1 MRKTQKSQAESFL
14 VLLKEAHEEIRQA
27 VEKKEYDLSM
37 ELLGQ
42 CQDGAIKLGE
52 MIEGAE
58 GEGFP
63 TISLLESYCE
73 QVYRIYEEIGKGE
86 NIDASRGFEILQ
98 VELEGIED
106 SVRNEIRIRK
116 EAVFLPYKASMWDS
130 LESIWQAAND
140 DLDCDAYVI
149 PIPYY
154 DKGED
159 GSLKEMHYEGDR
171 YPKEVPVLKYDDF
184 DFEAHHPDMIFIHN
198 PYDNA
203 NFVTSV
209 HPFFYSKNLKKY
221 TDCLVYVPYYATT
234 GGMSEAQSLCPA
246 YLYADYIVIQSEKYK
261 MFFDPMIPEEK
272 FLPFGSPKFDRVI
285 RKCQNPPTPPESWKK
300 KMEGRRVYFYNTSI
314 NGMLENTGS
323 FLKKMRYV
331 FECFKGRE
339 DVCLLWRPHPLMES
353 TFASMRKEY
362 APVYGE
368 LKQKFIREDWGIFD
382 DTTDIE
388 NTIALCDGYIGDAAT
403 SVTALFG
410 VAGKPLFIL
419 NNYIHHEPGEEDW
432 RGEIIRGFCING
444 QDEWMITQGNKL
456 YHAPNHDYQYEYY
469 CDLCECAGGNYYL
482 RALEID
488 HKVYVCPAN
497 AQEILVVQDRKIQ
510 KRIELERHLER
521 SGAFCD
527 AWKVGKY
534 LFLIPNQYP
543 AVVRLDTSN
552 DEVSYITGVNE
563 VFVRNVDGQWRV
575 GGSNVYGQYLM
586 IASPDSNQLV
596 AIDIHSL
603 QIQYLTTGAKNQCG
617 CAAMAVI
624 DHTVWLLPYC
634 GVTVT
639 RWNPDTGEVREYAKV
654 PDHFVCNDSIRGERC
669 EKMPFSTAVPCD
681 KEILLSPCLGNMFLL
696 LNQETGA
703 FREWKPP
710 FEVLLEE
717 KNGYFL
723 LGTAGKFV
731 GKTNIFGEQTY
742 RYFCGRDRK
751 IYAINPQTQE
761 HREISIGFDKRE
773 LEMHAAGFDRESD
786 WLLYCCRE
794 DAFHS
799 LPNFLGQHLVGKVFD
814 REEQIHAYQE
824 IAANNDGTCGEKIY
838 QFARSKS

>member
-14 VLLKEAHEEIRQA
+14 ALLKEAHDEIRQA
-27 VEKKEYDLSM
+27 VERNEYDLAM

-52 MIEGAE
+52 MIEDAE

-63 TISLLESYCE
+63 TISLLEGYCE
-73 QVYRIYEEIGKGE
+73 QVYRLYEEIGNGKSL
-86 NIDASRGFEILQ
+86 DASRVFEVLQ
-98 VELEGIED
+98 VELGGIEG

-130 LESIWQAAND
+130 LESIWQAANED
-140 DLDCDAYVI
+140 PDCDAYVI

-171 YPKEVPVLKYDDF
+171 YPKEVPVLKYDEF
-184 DFEAHHPDMIFIHN
+184 DFGAHRPDMIFIHN
-198 PYDNA
+198 PYDDG

-246 YLYADYIVIQSEKYK
+246 YIYADYIVIQSEKYK
-261 MFFDPMIPEEK
+261 KFFDPMIPEEK
-272 FLPFGSPKFDRVI
+272 FLPFGSPKFDSVI
-285 RKCQNPPTPPESWKK
+285 RKCQNPPAPPESWKK

-314 NGMLENTGS
+314 NGMLENTDS

-362 APVYGE
+362 APVYEE
-368 LKQKFIREDWGIFD
+368 LKQKFIRDDWGIFD
-382 DTTDIE
+382 DTPDIE

-403 SVTALFG
+403 SVTSLFG

-419 NNYIHHEPGEEDW
+419 NNYIHHEPEEEDW

-469 CDLCECAGGNYYL
+469 CDLCEYAAGNYYL

-510 KRIELERHLER
+510 KRIELERRLER
-521 SGAFCD
+521 PGAFCD

-543 AVVRLDTSN
+543 AIVRLDTCN

-563 VFVRNVDGQWRV
+563 VFSRNVDGQWRV
-575 GGSNVYGQYLM
+575 GGRNVYGQYLM

-596 AIDIHSL
+596 AIDSKNM
-603 QIQYLTTGAKNQCG
+603 QVQYLTTGAENQCG
-617 CAAMAVI
+617 CFVMAVI
-624 DHTVWLLPYC
+624 GNDIWLLPYC
-634 GVTVT
+634 GTT
-639 RWNPDTGEVREYAKV
+639 ITKWNPNTGEVKEFENV
-654 PDHFVCNDSIRGERC
+654 PDQFGCYDRISGTVCD
-669 EKMPFSTAVPCD
+669 KMPFNAAVPCGS
-681 KEILLSPCLGNMFLL
+681 EVLFSTCLGNMFLM
-696 LNQETGA
+696 LNQETGV
-703 FREWKPP
+703 FREWKPS
-710 FEVLLEE
+710 FEVLQEE
-717 KNGYFL
+717 KNEYFL
-723 LGTAGKFV
+723 SGTAGRFL
-731 GKTNIFGEQTY
+731 GKTDILGMQAY
-742 RYFCGRDRK
+742 RYFSEWDK
-751 IYAINPQTQE
+751 KMHAINPRTQE
-761 HREISIGFDKRE
+761 YREISIGFDKRE
-773 LEMHAAGFDRESD
+773 LEIHTAGFDRESE

-799 LPNFLGQHLVGKVFD
+799 LPNFLGQHLVGKAFD
-814 REEQIHAYQE
+814 REEQIRVYQE

-838 QFARSKS
+838 QFACSKI

>member
-14 VLLKEAHEEIRQA
+14 ALLKEAHDEIRQA
-27 VEKKEYDLSM
+27 VERNEYDLAM

-52 MIEGAE
+52 MIEDAE

-63 TISLLESYCE
+63 TISLLEGYCE
-73 QVYRIYEEIGKGE
+73 QVYRLYEEIGNGKSL
-86 NIDASRGFEILQ
+86 DASRVFEVLQ
-98 VELEGIED
+98 VELGGIEG

-130 LESIWQAAND
+130 LESIWQAANED
-140 DLDCDAYVI
+140 PDCDAYVI

-171 YPKEVPVLKYDDF
+171 YPKEVPVLKYDEF
-184 DFEAHHPDMIFIHN
+184 DFGTHRPDMIFIHN

-246 YLYADYIVIQSEKYK
+246 YIYADYIVIQSEKYK
-261 MFFDPMIPEEK
+261 KFFDPMIPEKK
-272 FLPFGSPKFDRVI
+272 FLPFGSPKFDSVI

-314 NGMLENTGS
+314 NGMLENTDS

-368 LKQKFIREDWGIFD
+368 LKQKFIQEDWGIFD
-382 DTTDIE
+382 DTPDIE
-388 NTIALCDGYIGDAAT
+388 NTIALCDGYIGDEAT
-403 SVTALFG
+403 SVTSLFG

-432 RGEIIRGFCING
+432 RGEIIKGFSING
-444 QDEWMITQGNKL
+444 QDEWMVTQGNKL

-469 CDLCECAGGNYYL
+469 CDLCEYAGGNYYL

-497 AQEILVVQDRKIQ
+497 AQEILVVQDRRVI
-510 KRIELERHLER
+510 KRIGLERCIETA
-521 SGAFCD
+521 GAFYD
-527 AWKVGKY
+527 ARRMGKY
-534 LFLIPNQYP
+534 IFLIPNQYP
-543 AVVRLDTSN
+543 AVVRLDTGT
-552 DEVSYITGVNE
+552 DEVSYITDVNQ
-563 VFVRNVDGQWRV
+563 VFAKNVDGQRRV
-575 GGSNVYGQYLM
+575 GGSDVYGKYLM
-586 IASPDSNQLV
+586 IASPDSNQVV
-596 AIDIHSL
+596 AIDSDSMWV
-603 QIQYLTTGAKNQCG
+603 QYLTTGAQNQCG
-617 CAAMAVI
+617 CVVMVAI
-624 DHTVWLLPYC
+624 DHDIWLLPYS
-634 GVTVT
+634 GTTLT
-639 RWNPDTGEVREYAKV
+639 RWNPDTGEVWEYADIPEQFHCYDRIV
-654 PDHFVCNDSIRGERC
+654 RMVSNQ
-669 EKMPFSTAVPCD
+669 MPFGTAVPCGD
-681 KEILLSPCLGNMFLL
+681 EILFSPYRGNLFLM
-696 LNQETGA
+696 LNPKTGV

-710 FEVLLEE
+710 FLTLREE
-717 KNGYFL
+717 KNDYFL
-723 LGTAGKFV
+723 SGAVGSFV
-731 GKTNIFGEQTY
+731 GKTDMFGMPAY
-742 RYFCGRDRK
+742 RFFSGWDRSV
-751 IYAINPQTQE
+751 YEVNPQTNAY
-761 HREISIGFDKRE
+761 REILIGFDKRE
-773 LEMHAAGFDRESD
+773 LEMHAAGFDKESD

-794 DAFHS
+794 GAFHS
-799 LPNFLGQHLVGKVFD
+799 LPDFLEQRVMGKPFD
-814 REEQIHAYQE
+814 REKQIHAYQE
-824 IAANNDGTCGEKIY
+824 IASNNDGTCGEKIY
-838 QFARSKS
+838 QFVCGRN

>member
-14 VLLKEAHEEIRQA
+14 ALLKEAHDEIRQA
-27 VEKKEYDLSM
+27 VERNEYDLAM

-52 MIEGAE
+52 MIEDAE

-63 TISLLESYCE
+63 TISLLEGYCE
-73 QVYRIYEEIGKGE
+73 QVYRLYEEIGNGKSL
-86 NIDASRGFEILQ
+86 DASRVFEVLQ
-98 VELEGIED
+98 VELGGIEG

-130 LESIWQAAND
+130 LESIWQAANED
-140 DLDCDAYVI
+140 PDCDAYVI

-171 YPKEVPVLKYDDF
+171 YPKEVPVLKYDEF
-184 DFEAHHPDMIFIHN
+184 DFGAHRPDMIFIHN

-246 YLYADYIVIQSEKYK
+246 YIYADYIVIQSEKYK
-261 MFFDPMIPEEK
+261 KFFDPMIPEEK
-272 FLPFGSPKFDRVI
+272 FLPFGSPKFDSVI
-285 RKCQNPPTPPESWKK
+285 RKCQNPPIPPESWKK

-314 NGMLENTGS
+314 NGMLENTDS

-382 DTTDIE
+382 DTPDIE
-388 NTIALCDGYIGDAAT
+388 NTIALCDGYIGDEAT
-403 SVTALFG
+403 SVTSLFG

-419 NNYIHHEPGEEDW
+419 NNYINHEPGEEDW
-432 RGEIIRGFCING
+432 RGEIIKGFSING

-456 YHAPNHDYQYEYY
+456 YHAPNHDYRYEYY
-469 CDLCECAGGNYYL
+469 CDLCAYAAGNYYL

-521 SGAFCD
+521 SGAFHD

-543 AVVRLDTSN
+543 AVVRLDTCN

-575 GGSNVYGQYLM
+575 GGSNVWGQYLL
-586 IASPDSNQLV
+586 IASPVDNQLV
-596 AIDIHSL
+596 AIDSHSL
-603 QIQYLTTGAKNQCG
+603 QIQYLTTGAENQCG
-617 CAAMAVI
+617 CVAMAVI
-624 DHTVWLLPYC
+624 DHAVWLLPYR
-634 GVTVT
+634 GMTVT
-639 RWNPDTGEVREYAKV
+639 RWNPDTGEVREYDGV
-654 PDHFVCNDSIRGERC
+654 PTHFVCNDSIHRERC
-669 EKMPFSTAVPCD
+669 EKMPFSTAVLCGR
-681 KEILLSPCLGNMFLL
+681 EVLFSPYLGNMFLL

-710 FEVLLEE
+710 FEVLQEE

-723 LGTAGKFV
+723 SGIAGRFV
-731 GKTNIFGEQTY
+731 GKTDIFGEPTY
-742 RYFCGRDRK
+742 RYFCGRNRK
-751 IYAINPQTQE
+751 MYDMNPQTQE
-761 HREISIGFDKRE
+761 HREILIGFDKRE
-773 LEMHAAGFDRESD
+773 LEMHTAGFDRESD

-799 LPNFLGQHLVGKVFD
+799 LPNFLGQHIAGKAFD
-814 REEQIHAYQE
+814 REAQIQAYQE

-838 QFARSKS
+838 QFACSKS